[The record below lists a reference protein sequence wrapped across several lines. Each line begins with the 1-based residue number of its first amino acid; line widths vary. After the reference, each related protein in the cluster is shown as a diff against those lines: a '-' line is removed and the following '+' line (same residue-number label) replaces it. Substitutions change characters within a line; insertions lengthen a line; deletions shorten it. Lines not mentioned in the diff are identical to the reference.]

1 MKKKIISIIA
11 LMFVLTTC
19 KALDVNVR
27 HFKYLHKVQTE
38 SQLALFNNY
47 YVKKV
52 EPQLRMSRTKPSHIE
67 TIDLFEIMEYYDVDT
82 DKPFFLSY
90 TAYGYVYTYFGRLT
104 SNNLLQ
110 GFFYKEEIQ

>member
-1 MKKKIISIIA
+1 MKKIISIIA
-11 LMFVLTTC
+11 LMFALTTC

-27 HFKYLHKVQTE
+27 HFKYLNKVQTE
-38 SQLALFNNY
+38 SQLELFNHY

-52 EPQLRMSRTKPSHIE
+52 EPQLRMARARPSHIE
-67 TIDLFEIMEYYDVDT
+67 AIDLFEIMEYYDVET
-82 DKPFFLSY
+82 GKPFYLSY

-104 SNNLLQ
+104 SDSLLQ